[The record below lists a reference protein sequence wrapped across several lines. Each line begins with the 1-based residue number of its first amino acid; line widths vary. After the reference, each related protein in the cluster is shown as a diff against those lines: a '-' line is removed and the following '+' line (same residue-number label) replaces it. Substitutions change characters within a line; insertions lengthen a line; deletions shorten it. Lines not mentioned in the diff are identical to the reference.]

1 MIKPIQNDCII
12 SIWGEELAHSN
23 GLRKSRHLELLT
35 KIKKV
40 AEHKRL
46 ALASGERLLEGERE
60 WLCIICVVL
69 ESAMT
74 FWAQLWWEM
83 QWNMRI
89 QLNSTKVGLHQK
101 CSCYLLQN
109 INHALWDPGIQDPW
123 LLESRGQVHC
133 STPGSWLMLLPRLY
147 EVNVFQVSWTIQ

>member
-1 MIKPIQNDCII
+1 MTKPIQNGCFI
-12 SIWGEELAHSN
+12 SIWGEELVHSN
-23 GLRKSRHLELLT
+23 GLRKSRNLELLT

-60 WLCIICVVL
+60 QLHILCVIF

-101 CSCYLLQN
+101 CSCYLSQN
-109 INHALWDPGIQDPW
+109 VYHALWDSSEIGRTRSLPRAPGIQRPSS
-123 LLESRGQVHC
+123 LQHSRKLASATSQMVWG
-133 STPGSWLMLLPRLY
+133 
-147 EVNVFQVSWTIQ
+147 